1 MQIALAILLVWTT
14 SGAFQ
19 SELRRLVRVAG
30 PGYEGAVVAG
40 DVQVQSDPRHLRRP
54 EQVWTPTDGEVRD
67 AESRLLEYLNSSQAS
82 AVVRR
87 SKIRSELGQYRRQY
101 LGAVRR
107 NQRDLLIRFF
117 HQDTPVVRNGLWLR
131 DIVVVAGGGDRYFQI
146 TYRIQDKRFTGLHIN
161 APE

>member
-1 MQIALAILLVWTT
+1 MQIAQAILLVWTT
-14 SGAFQ
+14 SAAFQ
-19 SELRRLVRVAG
+19 SESGKLVRVAG
-30 PGYEGAVVAG
+30 PGYDGAVVAG
-40 DVQVQSDPRHLRRP
+40 DVQMQSDPRHLRRP
-54 EQVWTPTDGEVRD
+54 EQVWTPTVGDLRD
-67 AESRLLEYLNSSQAS
+67 AESRLPEYLNSRQAA
-82 AVVRR
+82 AVVGR

-117 HQDTPVVRNGLWLR
+117 HQDTAVVRSGLWLR

-161 APE
+161 ALE